1 MTINQS
7 RINRLEA
14 KLAPR
19 DDLLR
24 SPIIVLVDKYPRDD
38 EQTTKARIRE
48 AVGSN
53 PLGRHVV
60 AIVLERDEPAIAL

>member
-38 EQTTKARIRE
+38 EQAVQGKISA

-53 PLGRHVV
+53 PLGRHVMI
-60 AIVLERDEPAIAL
+60 IVLERDEPATT